1 MTNHADETFDLH
13 YVEAWDGMYA
23 PIGVRRPEG
32 EGPFP
37 IVLLAHGNGGGGVAW
52 IEDVMANRAY
62 LVDRL
67 CAAGYAAA
75 WTRYRME
82 VDNGYARG
90 GAFQRRPGPGNEVF
104 SRSPLEYED
113 AIAIAEYVKT
123 LPGIDG
129 ERVSWV
135 GVSHGGEML
144 LKMASEYQGFAA
156 GVACEPA
163 AHEFFGIDG
172 SQVREIKSAAD
183 ARGPVP
189 VTEADVADVRRR
201 IPSELAASRLAGIAT
216 PMLVMGRNQDDLNAL
231 FRATFEELA
240 EAGKDVEWTVY
251 DHDLHGYIFPLRG
264 DDGDYAVDAAQERAI
279 AEVISYL
286 DRHVRG

>member
-1 MTNHADETFDLH
+1 MAQDHPDFDLH
-13 YVEAWDGMYA
+13 YVETWDGVYT
-23 PIGVRRPEG
+23 PIGIRRPDG
-32 EGPFP
+32 EGPWP

-67 CAAGYAAA
+67 CAEGYAVA

-82 VDNGYARG
+82 VDNGYATG
-90 GAFQRRPGPGNEVF
+90 GAFERRPGPGNEVF
-104 SRSPLEYED
+104 NRSPLEYED
-113 AIAIAEYVKT
+113 AIAIVEYVKT
-123 LPGIDG
+123 LPDVDG
-129 ERVSWV
+129 RVAWI

-144 LKMASEYQGFAA
+144 LKMASEYRGLTV

-172 SQVREIKSAAD
+172 AQVREIKAAAD

-189 VTEADVADVRRR
+189 VSEADVADVRRR
-201 IPSELAASRLAGIAT
+201 IPDEIAPSRLAGIAT
-216 PMLVMGRNQDDLNAL
+216 PMLVMGRNQDDLNAV
-231 FRATFEELA
+231 FRATYEELA

-251 DHDLHGYIFPLRG
+251 DHGLHGYIFPLRG
-264 DDGDYAVDAAQERAI
+264 DDGEYDVDDAQERAI
-279 AEVISYL
+279 DEVVEYL
-286 DRHVRG
+286 GRHIPR